1 MLRLLHYRNAFIKLG
16 WVRPRWAVVSRRTRE
31 DVEDMPDAPQE
42 QVSKKTR
49 ELYNKGMGSLERG
62 NLDYA
67 IDVLFAC
74 VQDAPSFLQARKL
87 LRAAEIKRFKRAD
100 GGFFGKAMATVRS
113 LPRMAQ
119 ITALLQAGKAQ
130 PALQAA
136 EELMKTDP
144 LNRTVI
150 KLFAKAAEAANLPEA
165 ALQTLEVAREHYPT
179 DDGILQRVGEL
190 YGKLGR
196 TREARDAFE
205 KLIELRPHD
214 LAAIKLLKDSMAVDS
229 MSSDGWQETADAQG
243 TYREVMKDSKEA
255 VLLEQGSKAVKS
267 DKDTEALIAEM
278 RAKIEAEPENINYYR
293 GLARLC
299 AQRKLFDD
307 AIATLRKALEINPGD
322 PELDG
327 ALTAVRL
334 QQYDFEIERLTA
346 AGQAPAAAAKTE
358 ERNRFYAD
366 DLQARVAR
374 YPNDLKL
381 RYDLGVLFVGTAMT
395 NEAIQQFQLSQ
406 RSPKHRMRSLYYL
419 ALCFKQKQQYDLA
432 LEHLSKARLEI
443 PGMDEIKKDV
453 CYEMG
458 LIYEL
463 LGKIPEAGECYKQV
477 YQVDIGYKDVAAR
490 VENVYSKM

>member
-1 MLRLLHYRNAFIKLG
+1 
-16 WVRPRWAVVSRRTRE
+16 
-31 DVEDMPDAPQE
+31 
-42 QVSKKTR
+42 
-49 ELYNKGMGSLERG
+49 
-62 NLDYA
+62 
-67 IDVLFAC
+67 
-74 VQDAPSFLQARKL
+74 
-87 LRAAEIKRFKRAD
+87 
-100 GGFFGKAMATVRS
+100 
-113 LPRMAQ
+113 
-119 ITALLQAGKAQ
+119 
-130 PALQAA
+130 
-136 EELMKTDP
+136 
-144 LNRTVI
+144 
-150 KLFAKAAEAANLPEA
+150 
-165 ALQTLEVAREHYPT
+165 
-179 DDGILQRVGEL
+179 
-190 YGKLGR
+190 
-196 TREARDAFE
+196 
-205 KLIELRPHD
+205 